1 MKIRIYVMTHKK
13 FEMPQSPLF
22 RPLHVGRACGE
33 DLGYPGDDTGEN
45 ISDKNCYYS
54 ELTGLYWVWK
64 NCHDVDYVGTCHY
77 RRYLLGADERIL
89 MEDDYEKLLSE
100 YDLITTKQVAL
111 NNSYYYGFCANHNK
125 KALDAAGEVIKE
137 RYPAYYPAFER
148 LVHGTRTYFGNMFVT
163 SKELYD
169 SYCSWLFSIFAEVEK
184 RICLETGEDAYH
196 KRVFGF
202 ISEFLLLVWVT
213 VQGLS
218 VCECKVGMIGEK
230 AETREMKEQ
239 LAGYFARCDVDG
251 ARAYFLERRKER
263 PDVLMEASDVTG
275 ELRLCMQVIATAGM
289 EQTRYGT
296 NLLERENRFKELM
309 QMFDRLD
316 QIVYRYRN
324 GLQKK
329 EDAVFLKEQG
339 ITDTAL
345 LIALRIPGDDA
356 ARQKELF
363 AQITADKKALDGTTA
378 DAVTV

>member
-163 SKELYD
+163 SKKLYD
-169 SYCSWLFSIFAEVEK
+169 SYCSWLFSIFAWIAAGNES
-184 RICLETGEDAYH
+184 ETELTMTVIVNEPNEYGIYSYE
-196 KRVFGF
+196 RSTP
-202 ISEFLLLVWVT
+202 SE
-213 VQGLS
+213 
-218 VCECKVGMIGEK
+218 
-230 AETREMKEQ
+230 
-239 LAGYFARCDVDG
+239 
-251 ARAYFLERRKER
+251 
-263 PDVLMEASDVTG
+263 EA
-275 ELRLCMQVIATAGM
+275 
-289 EQTRYGT
+289 
-296 NLLERENRFKELM
+296 
-309 QMFDRLD
+309 
-316 QIVYRYRN
+316 
-324 GLQKK
+324 
-329 EDAVFLKEQG
+329 QG
-339 ITDTAL
+339 IYNSLLNYNDELEQQLQSASTQQEMNEITAQMYQNS
-345 LIALRIPGDDA
+345 DDSLN
-356 ARQKELF
+356 QIWHIVKYNSDETEF
-363 AQITADKKALDGTTA
+363 AQILEEQKSWITEKEAEAEQIRAANNGSSAEMDVNIKLNDLTEERCRELLEYLKN
-378 DAVTV
+378 

>member
-33 DLGYPGDDTGEN
+33 NLGYPGDDTGEN

-239 LAGYFARCDVDG
+239 LAKA
-251 ARAYFLERRKER
+251 EEEQKEKER
-263 PDVLMEASDVTG
+263 EA
-275 ELRLCMQVIATAGM
+275 E
-289 EQTRYGT
+289 E
-296 NLLERENRFKELM
+296 
-309 QMFDRLD
+309 
-316 QIVYRYRN
+316 
-324 GLQKK
+324 
-329 EDAVFLKEQG
+329 KEQSEAANTFQG
-339 ITDTAL
+339 FKRNTWLLGDPAL
-345 LIALRIPGDDA
+345 SGR
-356 ARQKELF
+356 
-363 AQITADKKALDGTTA
+363 
-378 DAVTV
+378 

>member
-1 MKIRIYVMTHKK
+1 
-13 FEMPQSPLF
+13 
-22 RPLHVGRACGE
+22 
-33 DLGYPGDDTGEN
+33 
-45 ISDKNCYYS
+45 
-54 ELTGLYWVWK
+54 
-64 NCHDVDYVGTCHY
+64 
-77 RRYLLGADERIL
+77 

-169 SYCSWLFSIFAEVEK
+169 SYCSWLFPYLRGGK

-239 LAGYFARCDVDG
+239 LAGYFARRDVDG
-251 ARAYFLERRKER
+251 AKAYFLERRKER

-345 LIALRIPGDDA
+345 VIALRIPGDDA
-356 ARQKELF
+356 ARRVEGTVCTGLRQ
-363 AQITADKKALDGTTA
+363 TKKALDGTTA
-378 DAVTV
+378 DTVTV

>member
-163 SKELYD
+163 SKKLYD

-239 LAGYFARCDVDG
+239 LADYFA
-251 ARAYFLERRKER
+251 
-263 PDVLMEASDVTG
+263 
-275 ELRLCMQVIATAGM
+275 
-289 EQTRYGT
+289 
-296 NLLERENRFKELM
+296 
-309 QMFDRLD
+309 
-316 QIVYRYRN
+316 
-324 GLQKK
+324 
-329 EDAVFLKEQG
+329 
-339 ITDTAL
+339 
-345 LIALRIPGDDA
+345 
-356 ARQKELF
+356 
-363 AQITADKKALDGTTA
+363 
-378 DAVTV
+378 

>member
-33 DLGYPGDDTGEN
+33 DLGYPGDDIGEN

-184 RICLETGEDAYH
+184 RIWRRGRMPT
-196 KRVFGF
+196 
-202 ISEFLLLVWVT
+202 ISACSD
-213 VQGLS
+213 LS
-218 VCECKVGMIGEK
+218 PNSCCWSG
-230 AETREMKEQ
+230 
-239 LAGYFARCDVDG
+239 
-251 ARAYFLERRKER
+251 
-263 PDVLMEASDVTG
+263 
-275 ELRLCMQVIATAGM
+275 
-289 EQTRYGT
+289 
-296 NLLERENRFKELM
+296 
-309 QMFDRLD
+309 
-316 QIVYRYRN
+316 
-324 GLQKK
+324 
-329 EDAVFLKEQG
+329 
-339 ITDTAL
+339 
-345 LIALRIPGDDA
+345 
-356 ARQKELF
+356 
-363 AQITADKKALDGTTA
+363 
-378 DAVTV
+378 